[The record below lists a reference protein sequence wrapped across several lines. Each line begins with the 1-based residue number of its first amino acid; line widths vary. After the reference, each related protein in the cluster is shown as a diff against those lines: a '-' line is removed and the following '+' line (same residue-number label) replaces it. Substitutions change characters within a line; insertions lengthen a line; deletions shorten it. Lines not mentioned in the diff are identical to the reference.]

1 MPDAFVLYCSEQCR
15 GIDALPPADAPHR
28 LLAQSFPAKA
38 DEQASGVPSP
48 FSLSLPRYVPSL
60 QPTPRPQ
67 KTARIPPIE
76 HNGNIDLDP
85 TEWKPAEK
93 LDDDHNHEM
102 ETSRMPHPS
111 ADGPERSDALLYLSK
126 FHRTGG
132 YSSASK
138 HQQASR
144 GPPSLSR
151 TSTTTASSLSSSG
164 ASSLCPTPYSLVS
177 PPPVSV
183 PTTTVTKPGSDVSDQ
198 VATLSLVDGLSYQ
211 KKAVTPGSTG
221 AAGSLKRLLGGVN
234 QERSLSDVGQSDKM

>member
-1 MPDAFVLYCSEQCR
+1 M
-15 GIDALPPADAPHR
+15 
-28 LLAQSFPAKA
+28 
-38 DEQASGVPSP
+38 
-48 FSLSLPRYVPSL
+48 
-60 QPTPRPQ
+60 
-67 KTARIPPIE
+67 E

-85 TEWKPAEK
+85 TEWKPAEM
-93 LDDDHNHEM
+93 LDDDHNHDM

-111 ADGPERSDALLYLSK
+111 ADGRERSDALLYLSK

-132 YSSASK
+132 YSSTSK

-164 ASSLCPTPYSLVS
+164 ASSLCATPYSLVS

-183 PTTTVTKPGSDVSDQ
+183 PTTTITKPGSDIPDQ

>member
-1 MPDAFVLYCSEQCR
+1 MLYCSEQCR

-28 LLAQSFPAKA
+28 LLAQSFPPKA
-38 DEQASGVPSP
+38 HGQPSGVPSP

-60 QPTPRPQ
+60 QPTPRPR
-67 KTARIPPIE
+67 KTARIPSIE

-85 TEWKPAEK
+85 TEWKPAEP
-93 LDDDHNHEM
+93 LDDDHNHDM
-102 ETSRMPHPS
+102 ETSRVAHPN
-111 ADGPERSDALLYLSK
+111 ADGRERSDALLYLSK

-164 ASSLCPTPYSLVS
+164 ASSLCATPYSLVS

-183 PTTTVTKPGSDVSDQ
+183 PTTTITKAGSNSSDQ

-211 KKAVTPGSTG
+211 KKAVKPGSTG
-221 AAGSLKRLLGGVN
+221 AAGSLKRLLGSVN
-234 QERSLSDVGQSDKM
+234 QERSSSDVGESDKM